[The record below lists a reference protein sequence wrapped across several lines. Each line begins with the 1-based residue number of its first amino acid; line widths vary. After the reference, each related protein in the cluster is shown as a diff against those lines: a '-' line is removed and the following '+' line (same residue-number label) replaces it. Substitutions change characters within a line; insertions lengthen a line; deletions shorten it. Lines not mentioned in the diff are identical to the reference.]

1 LKQLFYYTPIM
12 KRTFKEIAGSIV
24 TPQGFRAAGV
34 FCDIKRLGTGKG
46 SNKGNKRDLALMV
59 SEVPATVA
67 GMFTTNQVCA
77 APVKVCVERVKKGTA
92 QAIVVNSG
100 NANACTGKQ
109 GLKDARE
116 MTRIAAFAVAA
127 NMSSQPSSSRKYRPR
142 SDERSYGLPAERV
155 LVASTGRIGVT
166 MPMANVKRGIL
177 AVAKLLGNSSNHAAH
192 AVEAIMTSDTRP
204 KQIAVEFK
212 LGGRTVRI
220 GGICKGAGMIQP
232 GMSTNGQRPAALP
245 NGGLHATM
253 LCFITTDVA
262 VEARVLQAALQ
273 EAVAQ
278 SFNRITVD
286 GDMSTNDTVLVLANG
301 LAGNKNIEHRT
312 LNTELR
318 IFQTALNHVCLELA
332 RMIVRDGEG
341 VHRVVTVRVNGA
353 KTVQDAD
360 AAARAVA
367 NSPLVKTSW
376 HGGDPNWGRIIAALG
391 YSPAK
396 IVEEKVDIGYSSAF
410 ASDASARRG
419 GRRKILW
426 SLKHGQPASATFRQL
441 CAAVAPKEFDLHI
454 NLNLG
459 AASAVIYAADLTEAY
474 VDFNKGDV
482 GDPGSLGG

>member
-1 LKQLFYYTPIM
+1 MNSK
-12 KRTFKEIAGSIV
+12 FKIINGSV
-24 TPQGFRAAGV
+24 VAPWGFLASGV

-46 SNKGNKRDLALMV
+46 SDKGQKRDLALIV
-59 SEVPATVA
+59 SEAPATVA

-92 QAIVVNSG
+92 RAVVINSG

-109 GLKDARE
+109 GLQDAME
-116 MTRIAAFAVAA
+116 MTRVTAHAVAA
-127 NMSSQPSSSRKYRPR
+127 NVSSRPSSSRNDQPR
-142 SDERSYGLPAERV
+142 SNERSYELPAEHV

-166 MPMANVKRGIL
+166 LPMANVKRGIL
-177 AVAKLLGNSSNHAAH
+177 EAAKVLGNSKAHAAH

-204 KQIAVEFK
+204 KQIAVEIK
-212 LGGRTVRI
+212 LGGKTVRI

-232 GMSTNGQRPAALP
+232 GMSTTGARPAAMP
-245 NGGLHATM
+245 LHATM
-253 LCFITTDVA
+253 LCFITTDA
-262 VEARVLQAALQ
+262 TIEAKVLQSALR

-301 LAGNKNIEHRT
+301 LAGNENIQHSTFNIQHRT
-312 LNTELR
+312 
-318 IFQTALNHVCLELA
+318 FQAALNHVCLELA
-332 RMIVRDGEG
+332 KMIVRDGEG
-341 VHRVVTVRVNGA
+341 VHRVVTVRVDGA
-353 KTVQDAD
+353 KTVADAD

-376 HGGDPNWGRIIAALG
+376 HGGDPNWGRIIDALG

-396 IVEEKVDIGYSSAF
+396 IVEEKVDIGYSSAN
-410 ASDASARRG
+410 SKTIVWSLRRG
-419 GRRKILW
+419 
-426 SLKHGQPASATFRQL
+426 QPTKATFKQL

-459 AASAVIYAADLTEAY
+459 QAGAVIYAADLTEAY

-482 GDPGSLGG
+482 GDPAALGG

>member
-1 LKQLFYYTPIM
+1 MSAWCVWRLTRLKFENHGRWTQIPARGIKM
-12 KRTFKEIAGSIV
+12 KKRFREISGSIV
-24 TPQGFRAAGV
+24 APQGFLASGV

-46 SNKGNKRDLALMV
+46 SDKGQKRDLALIV
-59 SEVPATVA
+59 SEAPAAVA

-77 APVKVCVERVKKGTA
+77 APVKVCVDRVKKGVA

-100 NANACTGKQ
+100 NANACTGKR
-109 GLKDARE
+109 GLQDAHA
-116 MTRIAAFAVAA
+116 MTAWLARHLHMPV
-127 NMSSQPSSSRKYRPR
+127 
-142 SDERSYGLPAERV
+142 EHV
-155 LVASTGRIGVT
+155 LVGSTGRIGVK
-166 MPMANVKRGIL
+166 MPMAKVRAGINE
-177 AVAKLLGNSSNHAAH
+177 AMMLLDHSSASAAH

-204 KQIAVEFK
+204 KQFAVEFK
-212 LGGRTVRI
+212 LGGKTVRM

-232 GMSTNGQRPAALP
+232 GMSATRMRPAAVP
-245 NGGLHATM
+245 QGLHATM
-253 LCFITTDVA
+253 LCFITTDA
-262 VEARVLQAALQ
+262 AIESRTLQNALQ

-301 LAGNKNIEHRT
+301 LAGNQSFGVRSSEFRV
-312 LNTELR
+312 
-318 IFQTALNHVCLELA
+318 FQAALNQVCLELA

-353 KTVQDAD
+353 KSVVDAD

-367 NSPLVKTSW
+367 NSALVKTSW
-376 HGGDPNWGRIIAALG
+376 HGGDPNWGRIMDALG

-396 IVEEKVDIGYSSAF
+396 IVEGKVDVGYS
-410 ASDASARRG
+410 ASTCASVAPTQPAGRG
-419 GRRKILW
+419 KILW
-426 SLKHGQPASATFRQL
+426 SLKRGQPTSATFKQL

-454 NLNLG
+454 HLNLG
-459 AASAVIYAADLTEAY
+459 QAGAVIYAADLTEAY